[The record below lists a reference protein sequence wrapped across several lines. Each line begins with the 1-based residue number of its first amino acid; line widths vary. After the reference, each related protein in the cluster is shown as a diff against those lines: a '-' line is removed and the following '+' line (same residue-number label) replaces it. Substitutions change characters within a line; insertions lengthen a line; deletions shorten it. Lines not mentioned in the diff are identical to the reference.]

1 MHHEVMDA
9 ARVRTAHADAW
20 AAEGTLREPLG
31 GGALALT
38 GIRLMA
44 SGLPQPQWNGADVTA
59 PYPDLESPRA
69 FYAERGL
76 TLGVRVPEGMA
87 WGAGRHVLDLR
98 LMGLDPTAFAPASG
112 VPGLALRA
120 AGPADLEAVLDLD
133 TGAFGGDGKVVR
145 PWVEPHLAARG
156 FTVALAQLDGEPAAT
171 AYSVRTDG
179 AAGPALLLA
188 GVAVAEPLR
197 RRGIGA
203 AISSWLLARG
213 LADGARLAHLHAD
226 TDAAARVYGRLGF
239 VDAGALR
246 VFADV

>member
-1 MHHEVMDA
+1 MESG

-20 AAEGTLREPLG
+20 AAEGALREPMG

-38 GIRLMA
+38 GIRVMA

-59 PYPDLESPRA
+59 PYPDLDGARA
-69 FYAERGL
+69 FYAERGIP
-76 TLGVRVPEGMA
+76 LGVRVPEGMH
-87 WGAGRHVLDLR
+87 WSAGRHVLDLR
-98 LMGLDPTAFAPASG
+98 LMGLEPRTFTPAVE

-120 AGPADLEAVLDLD
+120 AGAADLETVLDLD
-133 TGAFGGDGKVVR
+133 TAAFGGDRDVSR
-145 PWVEPHLAARG
+145 PWIEPHLEAPA
-156 FTVALAQLDGEPAAT
+156 FTVALAELAGEPAAT
-171 AYSVRTDG
+171 AYSQRTDG
-179 AAGPALLLA
+179 AAGPSLLLA
-188 GVAVAEPLR
+188 GVGVAEPVR

-213 LADGARLAHLHAD
+213 FAGGARLAHLHAD
-226 TDAAARVYGRLGF
+226 TDAAARVYARLGF